1 MGTEFIRALEHHRAQ
16 SRACPPAAQ
25 PPGRLLLSWIHHDN
39 MLEGEMFTPQ
49 EIHQALTGEDSELDR
64 YLHPLM
70 DRIRRY
76 AETIVTVWT
85 MADAGACSVN
95 LESLKLINRLLNPD
109 PNDRGGLYRQTSP
122 VHRDYYQRI
131 CAPDKVT
138 YHLRKLF
145 DQIETECDSAC
156 DPVSFAAEIH
166 HRLMFVYPFRKQPG
180 TTARL
185 FTNLLLLSR
194 GYPPAI
200 IPGNLRSEYYEA
212 LCAPEPADLVRIY
225 RLAVHGFLR
234 DQQSPGV
241 RRPVMAQMQKVALI

>member
-16 SRACPPAAQ
+16 AHACPAPAI
-25 PPGRLLLSWIHHDN
+25 PPSRLLLSWIHHDN
-39 MLEGEMFTPQ
+39 MLEGEMFAPM
-49 EIHQALTGEDSELDR
+49 EIQQALSGADDGLDR

-70 DRIRRY
+70 ERIRRY
-76 AETIVTVWT
+76 AETICTVWRL
-85 MADAGACSVN
+85 AENGPSAVS
-95 LESLKLINRLLNPD
+95 LENLKLISRMLTPD
-109 PNDRGGLYRQTSP
+109 PSDRGGLYRQTSP

-131 CAPDKVT
+131 CSPDKVT

-145 DQIETECDSAC
+145 DQIEGESDTAC
-156 DPVSFAAEIH
+156 DPVSFAAEVH

-200 IPGNLRSEYYEA
+200 IPATVRSEYYEA
-212 LCAPEPADLVRIY
+212 LCGPDPADLARIY
-225 RLAVHGFLR
+225 RLAVNGFLR
-234 DQQSPGV
+234 DQQA
-241 RRPVMAQMQKVALI
+241 RPPLRALVPCALT